1 LLNDKI
7 LVSPRDFF
15 NVYSTML
22 SGNKGEHKLKCYLDV
37 DIVHLF
43 WYQVHVEHTV
53 RSGNII
59 SADMIEDTIEND

>member
-1 LLNDKI
+1 MSI
-7 LVSPRDFF
+7 LQS
-15 NVYSTML
+15 L

-43 WYQVHVEHTV
+43 WYQVHVERTV

-59 SADMIEDTIEND
+59 SADVIEDTIEND